1 MRAGWVGDPIPV
13 GMGDGGGE
21 PSRTTSK
28 RGTSYLLGGKL
39 CKGGERGS

>member
-1 MRAGWVGDPIPV
+1 MGAGWVGDPIPV
-13 GMGDGGGE
+13 GMGDGGE

-28 RGTSYLLGGKL
+28 RGTSYLLRGKL